1 VDIFTQMRWDNADW
15 YTASPLAAL
24 SDDQLS
30 EMARS
35 AGMTVEELRQYLS
48 TPHVEMTCPLCGQPQ
63 THLTSCKGCGGD
75 AWGWEWQEAH
85 GEDAADRVRLHL
97 HMSLSEIEGAAGE
110 RLQHAIKHAYCW
122 GGCMVC
128 AECWRNVVVQPD
140 ANLTCPIA
148 LVAEHVLE
156 ARVIP
161 SGMFLAAITATD
173 RERAAGEW
181 LEAVGTRWTET
192 WNTVPEG
199 AEREAVTAWRRALL
213 KAAFNVLPGGEGA
226 GNQRLRYSATE
237 RPAAGEAMK

>member
-35 AGMTVEELRQYLS
+35 AGMTVEEMRRYLS
-48 TPHVEMTCPLCGQPQ
+48 TPHVEMTCPLCGRPQ

-75 AWGWEWQEAH
+75 AWGWDWQEAH
-85 GEDAADRVRLHL
+85 GEDAADQVRGYLRA
-97 HMSLSEIEGAAGE
+97 SLSEADDAAGE
-110 RLQHAIKHAYCW
+110 QLQHASKHAYHL

-140 ANLTCPIA
+140 ANLTCPVA
-148 LVAEHVLE
+148 LVAGRVLE
-156 ARVIP
+156 AHAIP
-161 SGMFLAAITATD
+161 PGMFLAVIAAAD

-181 LEAVGTRWTET
+181 LEGIWARWTET
-192 WNTVPEG
+192 WNTVPDG
-199 AEREAVTAWRRALL
+199 GEREAVTAWRAALL
-213 KAAFNVLPGGEGA
+213 KAAFTVLPGGDDACVHPDEG
-226 GNQRLRYSATE
+226 SAQE
-237 RPAAGEAMK
+237 M